1 MNMLADLNDPTHR
14 HLKPLKK
21 QSLLTKPLLGTGG
34 DTIVFDLE
42 TNGLLNDATR
52 IHCISLHWGDLDE
65 IHSFNDEKYADNAKD
80 LPMGTNY
87 SITTALGFL
96 EGADTIVGHNIIGFD
111 IPVIQK
117 FYPWFDPRGT
127 VIDTLLL
134 SKLYHQNLF
143 DIDKSKNWP
152 HMPLQLYGRHSLE
165 AYGYRLGE
173 YKGEFSKTTDWK
185 EWSQEM
191 QDYCEQDVAVTKKL
205 CDHFR
210 PYLAGS
216 KWSTR

>member
-1 MNMLADLNDPTHR
+1 MSAKTCKSLTHL

-21 QSLLTKPLLGTGG
+21 QNLSTRHSLGTGG

-42 TNGLLNDATR
+42 TNGLLYDATR
-52 IHCISLHWGDLDE
+52 IHCVSLYSYETNSID
-65 IHSFNDEKYADNAKD
+65 SFNDEKYADNAKD
-80 LPMGTNY
+80 LPMGANY
-87 SITTALGFL
+87 SITTALSWL
-96 EGADTIVGHNIIGFD
+96 EGADFLIGHNIIGFD
-111 IPVIQK
+111 IPVIKK
-117 FYPWFDPRGT
+117 FYNWFNPRGFI
-127 VIDTLLL
+127 IDTLLL
-134 SKLYHQNLF
+134 SKLYHPNLF
-143 DIDKSKNWP
+143 DIDKSRNWP

-173 YKGEFSKTTDWK
+173 YKGNFGKTTDWS